1 MKYSVMQTK
10 CITKKNRTKMENAI
24 KIALKIAVG
33 TILIVAGGKL
43 VNSK

>member
-1 MKYSVMQTK
+1 
-10 CITKKNRTKMENAI
+10 MENAI

-43 VNSK
+43 VNSKSNNHPNH